1 MQGAGPEGGH
11 LGLKWDATVTGI
23 GLTSFATTLAPS
35 LCSSNKIKINIE
47 EKPLL
52 KLPPVMPTFHAGTV
66 SGPDCCFPVL
76 LPALRRAVGDGPS
89 T

>member
-35 LCSSNKIKINIE
+35 LCSSNKMKINIE
-47 EKPLL
+47 EE
-52 KLPPVMPTFHAGTV
+52 TTV
-66 SGPDCCFPVL
+66 KAATCDANISRGYCFW
-76 LPALRRAVGDGPS
+76 S
-89 T
+89 